1 MTSTHTIPLFYL
13 FSEKKKPNIF
23 CVQYFPKNNEIL
35 IFLLWGTKKKKICE
49 NNNNWSA
56 VCSWILCT
64 LMSQHTWVGKP
75 AKARKRTRFAGGH
88 LTLIVVFFYSL
99 FFSHIRAAN
108 SPRAVLLVAA
118 NSHCWPGEG
127 VNNNISPLMHVDSC
141 QLPRFTCRRG
151 ASTRADNMR
160 GGSGDPF
167 SHPAALCAGNL
178 SLTCAGIRAWSL
190 AGIPLTKRFCC
201 FRCGTCWFFSPQE
214 GCEAPLWCQNGSRW
228 HRTTCGSLCTH
239 WRCSVGKPARGSCCC
254 HYTNLFPFDWD
265 ACMEE
270 VFPEFA
276 HQTRRTGIFAAV
288 WGGECGNKLNPLPTQ
303 EYA

>member
-1 MTSTHTIPLFYL
+1 MTSTHTVPLFYL
-13 FSEKKKPNIF
+13 FSEKKIYILSSISSKKQWNLNILALR
-23 CVQYFPKNNEIL
+23 NR
-35 IFLLWGTKKKKICE
+35 KKKDLPKWSE

-56 VCSWILCT
+56 VWILCT

-75 AKARKRTRFAGGH
+75 ARARKRTRFAGRH

-108 SPRAVLLVAA
+108 SPRAALLVAA

-160 GGSGDPF
+160 GGSGWPL
-167 SHPAALCAGNL
+167 SHPAALCACNL
-178 SLTCAGIRAWSL
+178 GLTCAVIRAWSL

-201 FRCGTCWFFSPQE
+201 FRCGTCWFFSQQE
-214 GCEAPLWCQNGSRW
+214 GC
-228 HRTTCGSLCTH
+228 
-239 WRCSVGKPARGSCCC
+239 
-254 HYTNLFPFDWD
+254 
-265 ACMEE
+265 
-270 VFPEFA
+270 
-276 HQTRRTGIFAAV
+276 
-288 WGGECGNKLNPLPTQ
+288 
-303 EYA
+303 